1 MSNSISFQLGR
12 LIGGLSNWW
21 RIFLVSLIFILFYI
35 ACSEDS
41 NQQSAKVKINNETPA
56 VVAEKEKKLCE
67 DTIVEKKKLY
77 AELTSKKQHWAA
89 ANTVRSCA
97 QRLDS
102 SELRALVKDA
112 EIASHLSEINNPQT
126 PPLTRAQAMKQ
137 LARDY
142 PEVGGKYA
150 AQIEKIFAEAE
161 KKERE
166 LEKKRR
172 RSEGVSIGMSKDDV
186 LASSWGKPERI
197 NTTTTANTTR
207 EQWVYGGR
215 NYLYFE
221 NNKLVTIQN

>member
-12 LIGGLSNWW
+12 WIGGLSNWW
-21 RIFLVSLIFILFYI
+21 RIVLVALIFILFYFS
-35 ACSEDS
+35 CSEKTNQHSTKGIS
-41 NQQSAKVKINNETPA
+41 NSDNAALT
-56 VVAEKEKKLCE
+56 AEKEKKLCE
-67 DTIVEKKKLY
+67 DSIVEKKKLY
-77 AELTSKKQHWAA
+77 AELTNKKQHWAA

-97 QRLDS
+97 QRLESD
-102 SELRALVKDA
+102 ELKKLVKDA

-150 AQIEKIFAEAE
+150 AQIEKIFADAE

-166 LEKKRR
+166 LDKKRR
-172 RSEGVSIGMSKDDV
+172 RSEGVSIGMSKEDV

>member
-1 MSNSISFQLGR
+1 MTNNISYQLGR
-12 LIGGLSNWW
+12 WIGGLSNWW
-21 RIFLVSLIFILFYI
+21 RIFLVALIFILFYFS
-35 ACSEDS
+35 CTDKS
-41 NQQSAKVKINNETPA
+41 NQQTTKVKSNKDSA
-56 VVAEKEKKLCE
+56 ALSAENEKKLCE

-77 AELTSKKQHWAA
+77 ADLTNNKQHWAA
-89 ANTVRSCA
+89 ANAVRSCA
-97 QRLDS
+97 QRLES
-102 SELRALVKDA
+102 GELRELVKDA

-142 PEVGGKYA
+142 PEIGAKYA
-150 AQIEKIFAEAE
+150 AQVEKIISDAE

-172 RSEGVSIGMSKDDV
+172 KNEGVNIGMSKEDV

-221 NNKLVTIQN
+221 GNKLVTIQN